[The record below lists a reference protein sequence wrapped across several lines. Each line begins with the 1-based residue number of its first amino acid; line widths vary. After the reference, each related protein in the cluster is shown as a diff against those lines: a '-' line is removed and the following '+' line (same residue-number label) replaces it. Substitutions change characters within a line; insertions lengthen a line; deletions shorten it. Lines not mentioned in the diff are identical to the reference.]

1 LPTEGL
7 DCGIDAAKYNQGP
20 IVAESFPPGIRRS
33 SESNPA
39 FSSNR
44 TWASQERFP
53 GLMPIDPARTQYYRR
68 ARFTTRLPTH
78 YVYSRSH
85 FWLLETEPGN
95 WRVGLTHFATRM
107 LGDFVECEFQVG
119 PDEHVTLGQTIGW
132 VEGFKAIADIFCV
145 VDGTFVGFNSEL
157 NTKPE
162 LIDKDAYDR
171 GWLFQVR
178 GKPDPTCVDCAG
190 YIELL
195 DRAVDRILSQ
205 QGEGDVTD
213 RSDLESDSEPSTWED
228 SRENRKC

>member
-1 LPTEGL
+1 
-7 DCGIDAAKYNQGP
+7 
-20 IVAESFPPGIRRS
+20 
-33 SESNPA
+33 
-39 FSSNR
+39 
-44 TWASQERFP
+44 
-53 GLMPIDPARTQYYRR
+53 
-68 ARFTTRLPTH
+68 
-78 YVYSRSH
+78 
-85 FWLLETEPGN
+85 
-95 WRVGLTHFATRM
+95 M

-228 SRENRKC
+228 RRENRKC